1 MSTDWPEFANE
12 KLDDGRR
19 WSATF
24 DSYDQRKDTVY
35 YVVTLSDG
43 TSFMVAVSALLST
56 EQWNDEEARTTL
68 GARLGRVAATGQTNT
83 SYRGPVMRM

>member
-1 MSTDWPEFANE
+1 MSTDWPEFVNE
-12 KLDDGRR
+12 KLDDGRH

-24 DSYDQRKDTVY
+24 DSYDQRTDTVY

-43 TSFMVAVSALLST
+43 TSFMAAVSALFST

-68 GARLGRVAATGQTNT
+68 RARLGRVAATGQTNT
-83 SYRGPVMRM
+83 SYRGSVMRM